1 MTARRAFLKWL
12 GAVPA
17 ATTLLAG
24 PSRAALVDSGRGHV
38 RLEDARIGLHFDDA
52 LRCRIV
58 GKAGARTQ
66 ALTRFDACGVA
77 LKGRRPVDR
86 FTLVSAEPH
95 AGQTPFGA
103 GQSLRLVGRSR
114 EGLVKEMTITLLD
127 AFPGTALVD
136 VAYANRGQAALED
149 CNKALQS
156 EPADAATFDS
166 RGLIYMKMGL
176 FDKAIDDYNSALR
189 LDPKLASALYG
200 RGLAKRKK
208 GDKVGSDADMSAA

>member
-17 ATTLLAG
+17 AATLLPGA
-24 PSRAALVDSGRGHV
+24 SRAALVDSGRGHV
-38 RLEDARIGLHFDDA
+38 RLEDERIGLHFDDA

-58 GKAGARTQ
+58 AKVGTRTQ

-136 VAYANRGQAALED
+136 VAYTNPGPAAHLNAFGADGLELTVYFWIRDPENGTANVRSGVNLAILALFKAMAVEIPYPQRVLRQLPAA
-149 CNKALQS
+149 
-156 EPADAATFDS
+156 PAA
-166 RGLIYMKMGL
+166 
-176 FDKAIDDYNSALR
+176 
-189 LDPKLASALYG
+189 
-200 RGLAKRKK
+200 
-208 GDKVGSDADMSAA
+208 